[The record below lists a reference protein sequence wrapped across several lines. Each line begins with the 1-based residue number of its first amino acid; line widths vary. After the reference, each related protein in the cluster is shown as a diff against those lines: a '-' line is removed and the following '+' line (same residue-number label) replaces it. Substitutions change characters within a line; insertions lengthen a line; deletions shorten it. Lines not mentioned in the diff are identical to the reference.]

1 MYDESEEEGEI
12 SYWPSVSDLFLTLFV
27 VSLVLVAVVNFVL
40 RPKSA
45 LSSDRAVIESIGTD
59 MKAIREPVN
68 QIREELGGRPAL
80 RPTQTA
86 KEVVVGLNDTAGDTV
101 AEIRKLKLRVAELEK
116 RTEALGSSEAEAKR
130 DVDNLRQ
137 ALNDKP
143 PIIEVEESEVRR
155 FKSGSA
161 AMDDQFRNGLWQS
174 EFKTLAQEILKRNAG
189 QRRNVDTLEVIGHTD
204 GQPVGGGKGNLDE
217 ALPLLLSGENGEIDV
232 LKPGS
237 NNDLGLMRALALKR
251 AWRDFV
257 TTQTEGRQE
266 LESISVRCY
275 SAGQTLP
282 ANEAKNHSAE
292 AYREPNEKSRRI
304 EIRLTKL
311 R

>member
-1 MYDESEEEGEI
+1 M
-12 SYWPSVSDLFLTLFV
+12 SDLFLTLFV

-86 KEVVVGLNDTAGDTV
+86 KEVVVGLNDTAGDAV
-101 AEIRKLKLRVAELEK
+101 AEIRKLKLRVAELET

-130 DVDNLRQ
+130 DADNLRQ
-137 ALNDKP
+137 AVNDKP

-161 AMDDQFRNGLWQS
+161 AMDDQFRSGLWQS

-189 QRRNVDTLEVIGHTD
+189 QRRNVDTLEVISHTD

-217 ALPLLLSGENGEIDV
+217 ALPLLLSGENREIDL

-257 TTQTEGRQE
+257 ATQTEGRQE
-266 LESISVRCY
+266 LELISVRCY